1 MAEGQNDS
9 GQVIAGDPSA
19 ICEQLHELVEMG
31 FDMVITT
38 FPRFQG
44 LDDMK
49 LFVEKVIPNFK

>member
-1 MAEGQNDS
+1 MAEGKNDS

-49 LFVEKVIPNFK
+49 IYEEKLNPNFK